1 MDISNQVDSIVAGLV
16 RQIQTKL
23 DNQVE
28 QLISAQLVEQLAAID
43 FESKLNWLASV
54 KLDRMIEELQ
64 IDAGAVQKRINDV
77 SNTVIAGMQT
87 EAQSTAVAMIRE
99 RLYTEVDTAS
109 ILREAAATEVR
120 KILQNFEFPARSIP
134 SAAVDPAGLVITG
147 AQVRG
152 GVIQKFS
159 STGIDD
165 RSSAVQMTL
174 LDEAVVFENKMVTM
188 GLEVKGTTVLEGDLV
203 INGDIPSHSAIF
215 NRLVEKTVQG
225 TRDELNQELFEK
237 YSQVIFDNIRTEG
250 LDLNRITL
258 NGTEVIKGSQLNY
271 GIVDT
276 NIQRLGQLQNLT
288 VLGDATMNKTLYVA
302 KDRVGVN
309 TEEPGNAL
317 SVWDQEVEIGL
328 GKRSRETAWIGT
340 PRKQNLVIGS
350 GTHDNLVLDNEGG
363 VLVKS
368 FDIDGVRMIAV
379 DAVPNFTAPV
389 GVIAWN
395 RKPAQGSSI
404 GWVSMGN
411 GAWARFGILG

>member
-23 DNQVE
+23 DAQVE
-28 QLISAQLVEQLAAID
+28 QLVSVKLVEQLATID
-43 FESKLNWLASV
+43 FDSKVNWLASV

-77 SNTVIAGMQT
+77 SNTVVAGLQA
-87 EAQSTAVAMIRE
+87 EAQSTAIAMIRE
-99 RLYTEVDTAS
+99 RLYTEIDTAVV
-109 ILREAAATEVR
+109 LRDAAAIEVR
-120 KILQNFEFPARSIP
+120 KILQNFEFPVRSIP
-134 SAAVDPAGLVITG
+134 SSAVDTTGLSITG
-147 AQVRG
+147 NQVRG

-165 RSSAVQMTL
+165 RTSIVQMTL
-174 LDEAVVFENKMVTM
+174 LDEAVVLENKMVTM
-188 GLEVKGTTVLEGDLV
+188 GLVVKGTTVLEGDLV
-203 INGDIPSHSAIF
+203 INGTIPSHSLIF
-215 NRLVEKTVQG
+215 DQLVEKTVQG
-225 TRDELNQELFEK
+225 TKDELNQALFEK

-250 LDLNRITL
+250 LDLTRITV
-258 NGTEVIKGSQLNY
+258 NGAEVIKGNQLNY

-288 VLGDATMNKTLYVA
+288 VIGDAVMNKTLYVA
-302 KDRVGVN
+302 KDRVGIN
-309 TEEPGNAL
+309 TQEPGNAL

-328 GKRSRETAWIGT
+328 GKRSRETGWIGT

-350 GTHDNLVLDNEGG
+350 GTHDNLVLDTEGG

-368 FDIDGVRMIAV
+368 FDIDGVKMIAA
-379 DAVPNFTAPV
+379 DAVPSFALPV